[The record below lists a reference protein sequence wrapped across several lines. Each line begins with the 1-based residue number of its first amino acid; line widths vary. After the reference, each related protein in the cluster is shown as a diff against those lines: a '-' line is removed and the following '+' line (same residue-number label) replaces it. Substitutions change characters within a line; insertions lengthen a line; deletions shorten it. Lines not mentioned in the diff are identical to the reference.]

1 MVRKA
6 TRGNK
11 LDWTNATKGKDNKDK
26 PRILPTRD
34 KPIPKGGKKDNNKP
48 ASKKFQK
55 GITCHYYKRE
65 GHIKSKCQTK
75 AADKAKKSSK
85 TLPKKLMT

>member
-1 MVRKA
+1 MARKA

-11 LDWTNATKGKDNKDK
+11 SDQTNATKGKDNKDK
-26 PRILPTRD
+26 PRMLPTRD
-34 KPIPKGGKKDNNKP
+34 KPMPKGGKKDNNKP

-55 GITCHYYKRE
+55 GITCHYCKRE
-65 GHIKSKCQTK
+65 GHIENKCQIK
-75 AADKAKKSSK
+75 AADEVKKSSK

>member
-6 TRGNK
+6 ARGNK

-26 PRILPTRD
+26 PGTLLTRD
-34 KPIPKGGKKDNNKP
+34 KPMPKGRKKDNNKP

-75 AADKAKKSSK
+75 AIDKAKKSSK